1 MRIRYLKPYM
11 MQAAGDTGDVD
22 PGVAELLIGRG
33 VARALV
39 DESPRSPDRTDP
51 SGQVD
56 TASTRR
62 GETTS
67 HRTKTGRPRG
77 RPRKDAAPPKATP
90 AESALEAPPPAG

>member
-33 VARALV
+33 IARALV
-39 DESPRSPDRTDP
+39 AESTDRTDP

-56 TASTRR
+56 TGSTRR
-62 GETTS
+62 GETAA

-77 RPRKDAAPPKATP
+77 RPRKHPQPAATP
-90 AESALEAPPPAG
+90 ETAPETPPPAG